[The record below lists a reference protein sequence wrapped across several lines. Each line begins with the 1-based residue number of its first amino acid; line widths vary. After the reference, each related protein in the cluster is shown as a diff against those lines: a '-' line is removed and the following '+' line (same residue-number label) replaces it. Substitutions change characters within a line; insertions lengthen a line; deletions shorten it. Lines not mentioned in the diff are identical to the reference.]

1 MESAKDGSTGLKFD
15 VGAVVPV
22 GSSLHQ
28 GRLKGREKTCSRL
41 AMICKSGPRAG
52 RKAKRTRTMV
62 LLVTFSWRRQR
73 EGRAVGRD
81 FCANGARAG

>member
-1 MESAKDGSTGLKFD
+1 
-15 VGAVVPV
+15 
-22 GSSLHQ
+22 
-28 GRLKGREKTCSRL
+28 
-41 AMICKSGPRAG
+41 MICKSGPRAG
-52 RKAKRTRTMV
+52 RKAKRARTMV